1 VNIKRYRQNT
11 GYTQKRL
18 AEELGISPNF
28 LSDVETG
35 KKWMA
40 FPTLIRMANIFQIEV
55 YELLKPAEAAQ
66 DDIDDL
72 LAGIT
77 TECLDTIATSFRQS
91 VEQAVKQRVIRY
103 LFQGKKSVL
112 VQLAHKLDEAGE

>member
-1 VNIKRYRQNT
+1 
-11 GYTQKRL
+11 
-18 AEELGISPNF
+18 
-28 LSDVETG
+28 VETG

-55 YELLKPAEAAQ
+55 YELLKPAAAAQ

-77 TECLDTIATSFRQS
+77 TECLDTISASFRQS
-91 VEQAVKQRVIRY
+91 VEQAVKQRVSRY